1 MAIPNNYI
9 DKITD
14 HDSGESRPICPPAD
28 HVSVDNENY
37 EGETLDEV
45 LDEVAQAIED
55 AGQGGYAPPAGGI
68 PKTDLAQSVQ
78 DSLDKADSALQSE
91 TDPTVPSWAKRSNP
105 PTAQD
110 IGAMPA
116 GTFIPDKTSDL
127 DNDSGFITLADVP
140 EGTVVLP
147 ATATPQMDGTAA
159 VGSSERYAREDHV
172 HPHDT
177 TKQDVIPN
185 LATIIANAG
194 KGVADVSSPQEDGS
208 FTITLANGD
217 TYTVNLNHQH
227 TQYQPLL
234 TSANAGSNVT
244 ITTDQQTG
252 NIIISSTGGSGGGG
266 ISGITMNGS
275 AVPVGSNG
283 VVDLGTV
290 ITSLAG
296 RVQSQDVASI
306 VKITQA
312 DYTILPTKDPNTLYI
327 ITES

>member
-1 MAIPNNYI
+1 MINDIINEQWQG
-9 DKITD
+9 
-14 HDSGESRPICPPAD
+14 HSHGEVEAALKLILQQILNELEQGVAD
-28 HVSVDNENY
+28 GSIGMNALTQQIKELLN
-37 EGETLDEV
+37 
-45 LDEVAQAIED
+45 
-55 AGQGGYAPPAGGI
+55 
-68 PKTDLAQSVQ
+68 
-78 DSLDKADSALQSE
+78 KANTALQSE

-116 GTFIPDKTSDL
+116 GTFIPSKTSDL

-140 EGTVVLP
+140 EGAVVLP

-185 LATIIANAG
+185 LAAIIANAG

-234 TSANAGSNVT
+234 SSANAGSNIT

-252 NIIISSTGGSGGGG
+252 NIIISSTGGGGGGG
-266 ISGITMNGS
+266 ISGITMNGN
-275 AVPVGSNG
+275 AVTVNNG
-283 VVDLGTV
+283 VANLGTV
-290 ITSLAG
+290 LTQHQSLAG
-296 RVQSQDVASI
+296 RVQSQDVVSI
-306 VKITQA
+306 VKISQA
-312 DYTILPTKDPNTLYI
+312 NYDALQTKDSSTLYLI
-327 ITES
+327 PES